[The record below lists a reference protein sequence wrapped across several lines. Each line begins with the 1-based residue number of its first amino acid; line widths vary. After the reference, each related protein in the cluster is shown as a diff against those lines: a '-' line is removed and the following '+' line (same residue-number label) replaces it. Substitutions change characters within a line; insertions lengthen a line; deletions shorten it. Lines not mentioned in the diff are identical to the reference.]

1 MKKSLLIFGL
11 LVICVSGDTLT
22 LQDSIDKTLQNS
34 PDIKSLKLK
43 TTQSQHSYD
52 ISFADYLPQVN
63 LQAEYDFTQ
72 TYVLPSGGKFNTV
85 DDDGWYVGA
94 NLKQKIWDFKKTSS
108 KVEASKIDEDMAEL
122 SLEDMRA
129 LMVYKIKSLYKLIV
143 VQKEDIEVRKKD
155 LASKKAYY
163 EQAKALV
170 VQGLKTKADSSR
182 FLSAYYVAQE
192 NLAISQAS
200 FDKAKKSLSLYMGE
214 QIKDDTTF
222 QTDTIKKKYIF
233 EEAAMIEEEI
243 LANNSQLKIDAQ
255 NIDKNIL
262 LYKSAKASHYGSI
275 DAIASYRHFDTLNAY
290 DSSLVGETLEIPLYS
305 GGRTTAEAQKALIDI
320 QVTKEQQ
327 ASKILAIK
335 EELSNLI
342 IDIIRYEKT
351 IKSKQAQLISANDTK
366 DVLQGRYKEGLST
379 YMEILDAES
388 LALDA
393 ELGLLEAYY
402 TKSLAIDHIDYLK
415 GKVE

>member
-1 MKKSLLIFGL
+1 MKKSLLVFSL
-11 LVICVSGDTLT
+11 LYMYVFADTLT
-22 LQDSIDKTLQNS
+22 LQESIDKTLSNS
-34 PDIKSLKLK
+34 PDLKSLELK
-43 TTQSQHSYD
+43 ITQSQKSYD
-52 ISFADYLPQVN
+52 ISFADYLPQINV
-63 LQAEYDFTQ
+63 QAEYDFTQ

-108 KVEASKIDEDMAEL
+108 KVGVSKIDENIAEL

-170 VQGLKTKADSSR
+170 KQGLKTKADSSR
-182 FLSAYYVAQE
+182 FLSAYYAAQE
-192 NLAISQAS
+192 KLAISQAS
-200 FDKAKKSLSLYMGE
+200 FDKAEKSLSLYMGE
-214 QIKDDTTF
+214 EIKEDTTYE
-222 QTDTIKKKYIF
+222 TDVIKKKYAF
-233 EEAAMIEEEI
+233 EEFTMTEKEI
-243 LANNSQLKIDAQ
+243 LTNNSQIKIDAQ
-255 NIDKNIL
+255 NVDKNIL
-262 LYKSAKASHYGSI
+262 LYKSAKASHYGSV
-275 DAIASYRHFDTLNAY
+275 DAIASYKHLDTLNAY
-290 DSSLVGETLEIPLYS
+290 DSSIVGVTLEIPLYS
-305 GGRTTAEAQKALIDI
+305 GGRTTAEAQKAQIGI

-342 IDIIRYEKT
+342 IDIGRYDKT
-351 IKSKQAQLISANDTK
+351 IESKQAQLLWANDTK

-379 YMEILDAES
+379 YMEVLDAES

-402 TKSLAIDHIDYLK
+402 TKSVAIDRIDYLK
-415 GKVE
+415 GKAQ

>member
-11 LVICVSGDTLT
+11 LIVCANGDILT
-22 LQDSIDKTLQNS
+22 LKDSIDKTLSSS

-43 TTQSQHSYD
+43 IAQSQKSYD
-52 ISFADYLPQVN
+52 LSFADYLPQVN
-63 LQAEYDFTQ
+63 VQAEYDFTQ
-72 TYVLPSGGKFNTV
+72 TYVLPSGGTFNTIN
-85 DDDGWYVGA
+85 DDGWYIGA

-192 NLAISQAS
+192 KLAISQAS

-214 QIKDDTTF
+214 EITAETSF
-222 QTDTIKKKYIF
+222 QTDAIKKKYIF
-233 EEAAMIEEEI
+233 EETATVEEEV
-243 LANNSQLKIDAQ
+243 LTNNSQLK
-255 NIDKNIL
+255 NRCTK
-262 LYKSAKASHYGSI
+262 
-275 DAIASYRHFDTLNAY
+275 YR
-290 DSSLVGETLEIPLYS
+290 
-305 GGRTTAEAQKALIDI
+305 
-320 QVTKEQQ
+320 
-327 ASKILAIK
+327 
-335 EELSNLI
+335 
-342 IDIIRYEKT
+342 
-351 IKSKQAQLISANDTK
+351 
-366 DVLQGRYKEGLST
+366 
-379 YMEILDAES
+379 
-388 LALDA
+388 
-393 ELGLLEAYY
+393 
-402 TKSLAIDHIDYLK
+402 
-415 GKVE
+415 